1 MRPGGAEE
9 TGEYVSREDASILL
23 DAIGF
28 KETGLLSE
36 EEGSLTYGEYLAIR
50 SCSQTGKLP
59 EYRGSY
65 KREQPIRKEDWYQA
79 FRILAAES
87 TEAGTI
93 WETAIFVMK
102 TDEQKKRLYSVEDAE
117 EGGRSYRSSAFAD
130 AVFQQVNVLVQG
142 EELLTITSVEKGSYL
157 LENVWIKEVE
167 ETQLQCFFH
176 QVDFSTAY
184 RADLAAAEIS
194 REEVADL
201 HFQEGS
207 LTRIHLK
214 QQKEHGKL
222 LRMTEQEA
230 EIEGVGSVALDDRLE
245 IYRLYDQLKT
255 LRTEDLKIG
264 YEDSDYVIEE
274 GRLCAVLV
282 SRRENADMIRV
293 LLRNTKTGSAYYDEV
308 ILRVDEEQICLLAE
322 EMEVGERRR
331 YQSKNLTD
339 RIWIMADGIKKEDP
353 LYRGMVECF
362 RMEQGIVV
370 INELALEEYLYAVV
384 PSEMPAA
391 YPAEALKAQAVCAR
405 TYGYRFILHAGLPEY
420 GAHVDDTTAY
430 QVYHNAPEKAAAT
443 TAVKDTDGWILTY
456 QGEPAENYYYSTS
469 CGVGADA
476 SVWNASETLPYLQA
490 AVYEEK
496 AEQVM
501 ELCRS
506 GKMSEITAVYAQE
519 ESFRKRLLE
528 ETDGA
533 WEKEEPWFR
542 WSYSV
547 GYIDSEE
554 LLARINK
561 RYQAAPEKV
570 LTKQGDGCYA
580 SEPIKEL
587 GQIYDLRIEK
597 RGAGGV
603 VRELLIEA
611 EKATIRI
618 LSEYNIRSVLCDGR
632 SEILRQDGT
641 RVTPASLLPSGFFVM
656 ETGKSD
662 GSVVRYTLTG
672 GGYGHGVGMSQNGAK
687 VLGERGSS
695 YQEIL
700 SVYFPGC
707 LVEKVSDGEEEMDGE

>member
-1 MRPGGAEE
+1 M
-9 TGEYVSREDASILL
+9 
-23 DAIGF
+23 
-28 KETGLLSE
+28 
-36 EEGSLTYGEYLAIR
+36 
-50 SCSQTGKLP
+50 
-59 EYRGSY
+59 
-65 KREQPIRKEDWYQA
+65 
-79 FRILAAES
+79 
-87 TEAGTI
+87 
-93 WETAIFVMK
+93 
-102 TDEQKKRLYSVEDAE
+102 
-117 EGGRSYRSSAFAD
+117 
-130 AVFQQVNVLVQG
+130 
-142 EELLTITSVEKGSYL
+142 
-157 LENVWIKEVE
+157 
-167 ETQLQCFFH
+167 
-176 QVDFSTAY
+176 
-184 RADLAAAEIS
+184 
-194 REEVADL
+194 
-201 HFQEGS
+201 
-207 LTRIHLK
+207 
-214 QQKEHGKL
+214 
-222 LRMTEQEA
+222 
-230 EIEGVGSVALDDRLE
+230 
-245 IYRLYDQLKT
+245 
-255 LRTEDLKIG
+255 
-264 YEDSDYVIEE
+264 
-274 GRLCAVLV
+274 
-282 SRRENADMIRV
+282 
-293 LLRNTKTGSAYYDEV
+293 
-308 ILRVDEEQICLLAE
+308 
-322 EMEVGERRR
+322 
-331 YQSKNLTD
+331 
-339 RIWIMADGIKKEDP
+339 
-353 LYRGMVECF
+353 
-362 RMEQGIVV
+362 
-370 INELALEEYLYAVV
+370 
-384 PSEMPAA
+384 
-391 YPAEALKAQAVCAR
+391 
-405 TYGYRFILHAGLPEY
+405 
-420 GAHVDDTTAY
+420 
-430 QVYHNAPEKAAAT
+430 
-443 TAVKDTDGWILTY
+443 
-456 QGEPAENYYYSTS
+456 
-469 CGVGADA
+469 
-476 SVWNASETLPYLQA
+476 WNASETLPYLQA